1 MGLIMAAKQQDEA
14 LEIDNWEE
22 IEETDVRI
30 LFIPLHMLP

>member
-1 MGLIMAAKQQDEA
+1 MAAKQQNEA

-30 LFIPLHMLP
+30 IFYSPPYVAL